1 MAQTHSRIM
10 KKILVLNGPNLDI
23 LGERQPDIYGPAT
36 IGDVEDGLRQMAVQ
50 HEVHLDFFTTNYEGA
65 AVEKLHEARG
75 KTDFIIINPASF
87 TPFGIAVRSALV
99 AAEVPAILV
108 HISNIYGRNDTPDRH
123 RDVFAPIV
131 VGQICGLGVY
141 GYALAFRAALRYL
154 GKGLKLIADP
164 GL

>member
-1 MAQTHSRIM
+1 MQ
-10 KKILVLNGPNLDI
+10 KILVVNGPNLDI
-23 LGERQPDIYGPAT
+23 LGARQPEVYGPAT
-36 IGDVEDGLRQMAVQ
+36 IKDVEDGLRQLADRHGV
-50 HEVHLDFFTTNYEGA
+50 ELDFFTTNYEGA

-75 KTDFIIINPASF
+75 RSDFIIINPASF

-108 HISNIYGRNDTPDRH
+108 HISNIYGRHDTPDRQ

-154 GKGLKLIADP
+154 GKGLKSLEDM

>member
-1 MAQTHSRIM
+1 MQT
-10 KKILVLNGPNLDI
+10 ILVVNGPNLDI
-23 LGERQPDIYGPAT
+23 LGVRQPEIYGPAT
-36 IGDVEDGLRQMAVQ
+36 LKDVEDELRELAVR
-50 HEVHLDFFTTNYEGA
+50 HGVVLDFFQTNYEGA

-75 KTDFIIINPASF
+75 SVDCIIINPASF
-87 TPFGIAVRSALV
+87 TPFGFAVRSAL
-99 AAEVPAILV
+99 AASEVPAILV

-141 GYALAFRAALRYL
+141 GYALAFRAALRHL
-154 GKGLKLIADP
+154 GKGLKSLEDS